1 MGSTE
6 NGRGDDEG
14 VRRID
19 SGRGLTVEWDLIEIC
34 EESERGFNGI
44 LLNERGVRDLE
55 KKRDGTL
62 WLLVYFQ
69 EDISPPTLVLI

>member
-1 MGSTE
+1 LGSTE

-55 KKRDGTL
+55 KRDGTL